1 MEVENLLFG
10 KEHPLPYGAMPS
22 TSMMCSSS
30 LGGRFGHSPTR
41 SLGARRGVTRG
52 ITGGSFPSLP
62 AIWNGYT
69 LGYWRPGRA
78 WGVTK
83 SKTTGSKTG
92 GRLYLL
98 DLLTQA
104 LS

>member
-41 SLGARRGVTRG
+41 SLAPAVVSLEASPEGPFHRCRRSGMATLWA
-52 ITGGSFPSLP
+52 IGGLV
-62 AIWNGYT
+62 G
-69 LGYWRPGRA
+69 LGE
-78 WGVTK
+78 
-83 SKTTGSKTG
+83 
-92 GRLYLL
+92 
-98 DLLTQA
+98 
-104 LS
+104 